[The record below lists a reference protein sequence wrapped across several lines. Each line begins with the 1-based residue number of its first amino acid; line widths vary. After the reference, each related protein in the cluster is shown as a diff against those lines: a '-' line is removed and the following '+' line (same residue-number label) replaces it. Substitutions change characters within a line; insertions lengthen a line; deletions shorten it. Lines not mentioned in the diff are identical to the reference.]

1 MGERYLGIEVTSSRI
16 KVAEIDASTT
26 PPKVFS
32 FASFD
37 LFSSHPENISQ
48 QLISVLSHMDVRTK
62 KARVSIEDDS
72 THQLVSFPPMP
83 KKEMK
88 VVAERELKNALGPQV
103 EEMVFG
109 WQVLG
114 DDEEG
119 KKMVLLTAAPLS
131 SVREKALLFRDV
143 GLSPDLIT
151 TVPLSLFNALKLI
164 QGSERSASA
173 LVYLGESKAHAIF
186 IRDGKWAFCR
196 ELTGSEGPSG
206 DLLNEMN
213 RSLLYFRHQFRG
225 EEIRKVFLSGEG
237 AEGLEKSWSESLGV
251 KVEHFCPNLDLSPL
265 KGRAEE
271 FRLVLH
277 QFVLPIGLAGKR
289 MIDYINLPDPEVT
302 RRAREAGIKK
312 AAIACLM
319 IFALVMGVSYGN
331 VSRSISNYKRS
342 LLERKQEL
350 NKLGPY
356 LTAQQSRA
364 MYKKN
369 LALLMEIDNHTLW
382 AEALREMCILV
393 PQEIAFQSLRFK
405 RENGKITLSIKGE
418 VLAPQALAGQEIF
431 SRFYSQLESSPLFT
445 NVEVEPSSIKVTRS
459 KGVDKGSLTQ
469 LVFELKGELA
479 AVEIEYESH

>member
-62 KARVSIEDDS
+62 KARASIEDDS

-164 QGSERSASA
+164 QGSERGASA

-237 AEGLEKSWSESLGV
+237 AEELEKSWSESLGV

-271 FRLVLH
+271 FRRVLPE
-277 QFVLPIGLAGKR
+277 FAIPIGLAGR
-289 MIDYINLPDPEVT
+289 RARDCINLPDPEM
-302 RRAREAGIKK
+302 AKKSRETAIKK
-312 AAIACLM
+312 VAIVVLI
-319 IFALVMGVSYGN
+319 IFALVMGISYGY
-331 VSRSISNYKRS
+331 VSWAISHNKRT

-350 NKLGPY
+350 NKLVPY
-356 LTAQQSRA
+356 LTAQQSRT
-364 MYKKN
+364 MYEKN

-382 AEALREMCILV
+382 AEALRELSLLV
-393 PQEIAFQSLRFK
+393 PKEMAFQSLNIK
-405 RENGKITLSIKGE
+405 REKEKILVNIKGE
-418 VLAPQALAGQEIF
+418 ILVHQELAGREIF
-431 SRFYSQLESSPLFT
+431 TQFYSQVESSPLFEK
-445 NVEVEPSSIKVTRS
+445 VVVEPASVKVIRAR
-459 KGVDKGSLTQ
+459 KVDKRGLLRVEFQ
-469 LVFELKGELA
+469 LKGELA